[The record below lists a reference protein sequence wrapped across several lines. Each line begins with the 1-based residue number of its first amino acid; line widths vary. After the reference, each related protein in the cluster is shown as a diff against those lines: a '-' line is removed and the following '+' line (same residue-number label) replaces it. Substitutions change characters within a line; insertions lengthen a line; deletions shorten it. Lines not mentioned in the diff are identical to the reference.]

1 MIALPGFSQGPES
14 WAELARLTGS
24 SRPWSCPELPA
35 TTLPAAAAE
44 LEALCHEGPPL
55 DLIGYSQ
62 GGRLALYAAA
72 RGVLKVRTLTVISAQ
87 AGFEGRARSQ
97 RLRADEE
104 LASKIELEGSEW
116 FAEHWA
122 QRQPFAGLRERRP
135 ELAGQLEAA
144 RRRHDPAH
152 LAALLRGMGAAAEPP
167 FWSRLDAIEAPT
179 LVIAGAEDER
189 YVAYARRLAQILSH
203 CSLEIVPDAS
213 HVVHLEQPHRV
224 ARLVARH
231 LHSR

>member
-14 WAELARLTGS
+14 WAGLARLTGS
-24 SRPWSCPELPA
+24 SRPWLCPELTA

-44 LEALCHEGPPL
+44 LEALCHEGALL

-72 RGVLKVRTLTVISAQ
+72 RNVLKLRTLTVISAQ

-104 LASKIELEGSEW
+104 LAARIEREGSEW

-122 QRQPFAGLRERRP
+122 QLPLFAGLRQRRP
-135 ELAGQLEAA
+135 ELARQLGAA

-152 LAALLRGMGAAAEPP
+152 LAAQLRGMGAAAEPP
-167 FWSRLDAIEAPT
+167 FWSRLDAIEVPT
-179 LVIAGAEDER
+179 MVIAGAEDER
-189 YVAYARRLAQILSH
+189 YVAYARRLAQILPH
-203 CSLEIVPDAS
+203 CSLEIVPDAG
-213 HVVHLEQPHRV
+213 HVVHLEQPERV
-224 ARLVARH
+224 ARLLARH